1 MFVCLCHALTDRD
14 ICRAAEACS
23 RVAEVYRCYGC
34 TPECGQC
41 VPYVR
46 EAVRARENGLGAP
59 SAACDLEA
67 CDAESQPLDEAGS
80 SEREELR

>member
-46 EAVRARENGLGAP
+46 EAMRARETGLGAP
-59 SAACDLEA
+59 LQACDPLA
-67 CDAESQPLDEAGS
+67 RDDESQPVDAVGV
-80 SEREELR
+80 SEREETR

>member
-23 RVAEVYRCYGC
+23 RVADVYRCCGC
-34 TPECGQC
+34 APECGRC

-46 EAVRARENGLGAP
+46 EMMRARETGLGAA
-59 SAACDLEA
+59 SAACDPA
-67 CDAESQPLDEAGS
+67 TCGAESQDLDETDGHA
-80 SEREELR
+80 REALP

>member
-1 MFVCLCHALTDRD
+1 VFVCLCHALTDRD

-46 EAVRARENGLGAP
+46 AAMRARDTGLGAP
-59 SAACDLEA
+59 ARACDPEA
-67 CDAESQPLDEAGS
+67 CGGESQDLGEAGV